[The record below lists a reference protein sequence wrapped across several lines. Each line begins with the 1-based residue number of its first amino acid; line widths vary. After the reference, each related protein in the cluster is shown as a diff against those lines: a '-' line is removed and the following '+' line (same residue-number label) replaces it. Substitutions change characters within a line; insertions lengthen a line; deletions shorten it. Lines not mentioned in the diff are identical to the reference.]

1 MVRIKRG
8 KIARKRRKKL
18 LKEVKGYKFARKR
31 KYRMAKEALLHAL
44 SYAFAH
50 RRQKKRLMRREW
62 QVKISAALKPFGLSY
77 SKFIHLL
84 KEKKVEIN
92 RKILAQLATEK
103 PEVFQK
109 IVEFVK
115 S

>member
-1 MVRIKRG
+1 
-8 KIARKRRKKL
+8 
-18 LKEVKGYKFARKR
+18 
-31 KYRMAKEALLHAL
+31 
-44 SYAFAH
+44 
-50 RRQKKRLMRREW
+50 
-62 QVKISAALKPFGLSY
+62 VKISAALKPFGLSY